1 MKNMRKTSG
10 QPAEDSM
17 EINVSYHQGSE
28 PIAIMQLKG
37 DINASNFVEISDKAQ
52 ELYMNPARYLVI
64 DLSDVP
70 SISSTGLAAIHKI
83 ALLYSGVPQQA
94 QEGANP
100 DFTHSSNARKFV
112 KLLNPQPDVEK
123 TLETAGLK
131 LFFKVYKD
139 LESAL
144 ASFK

>member
-1 MKNMRKTSG
+1 
-10 QPAEDSM
+10 M
-17 EINVSYHQGSE
+17 EINVTYHQGSE

-52 ELYMNPARYLVI
+52 DLYMNPARYLVI
-64 DLSDVP
+64 DLGEVP

-112 KLLNPQPDVEK
+112 KLLNPQPEVDK
-123 TLETAGLK
+123 TLENAGLK

-139 LESAL
+139 LEGVL

>member
-1 MKNMRKTSG
+1 MNQN
-10 QPAEDSM
+10 QPAEECM
-17 EINVSYHQGSE
+17 EINVSYHQGKE
-28 PIAIMQLKG
+28 AIAIMQLRG
-37 DINASNFVEISDKAQ
+37 NIDASNFVQITDKAR
-52 ELYMNPARYLVI
+52 ELYMNPARNLVI
-64 DLSDVP
+64 DLSEVGN
-70 SISSTGLAAIHKI
+70 ISSTGLAAIHQI

-131 LFFKVYKD
+131 LFFKIYKD
-139 LESAL
+139 LDSAL
-144 ASFK
+144 ASYG